1 MKITNDPCLTQAAAL
16 AADTS
21 VQSAIQAILSAL
33 EAAQADLT
41 GARPPTEALGEEY
54 LEWLERA
61 ATVRGRPCLYPYI
74 GSGFGNGPL
83 VELADGSVKWDM
95 INGIGVHM
103 FGHSHPAMVR
113 AALEA
118 GLSDVL
124 MQGNLQ
130 FNTDSVVLSEFLIEE
145 ASRSSSIRH
154 CFLTNSGAMANE
166 SALKVCQQKTC
177 GAPRIIAFADCFMGR
192 TTAMAQIGD
201 SASGRSGVP
210 LNMLVDYMPFFDELD
225 PEGSITQAVQQLDL
239 YIKRYP
245 KQHSCFIFELIQGE
259 GGFVEGSREFFVPL
273 MERCRE
279 AGIPVWCDEV
289 QTFGRTDSMF
299 RFAGMDLGK
308 YVDVVTIGK
317 MSQVCAAM
325 YTEEFNPE
333 AGLLSGTFIS
343 STSAF
348 HVGMAALRTLRDGGY
363 YGPDGRINKL
373 QAAWREHAGRFVA
386 AHPEFFETVVDEFGR
401 SSSEYVAGTGGM
413 MRLTPF
419 GGDKK
424 RIMRALHVLF
434 QEGVIAFI
442 CGHDPYHLRLLAP
455 VGVME
460 PEHFDPIFEIL
471 GHAFARSESE
481 SDSSDSSARSS

>member
-1 MKITNDPCLTQAAAL
+1 MKTTNDPCLTQAAAL
-16 AADTS
+16 AADTG

-33 EAAQADLT
+33 EDAQANIT
-41 GARPPTEALGEEY
+41 GASPPTEGLGEQY
-54 LEWLERA
+54 LDWLDRA
-61 ATVRGRPCLYPYI
+61 AAVRGRPCLYPYI

-103 FGHSHPAMVR
+103 FGHSHPVLVR

-118 GLSDVL
+118 GMSDVV

-130 FNTDSVVLSEFLIEE
+130 FNSDSVVLSELLVEE

-154 CFLTNSGAMANE
+154 CFMTNSGAMANE
-166 SALKVCQQKTC
+166 SALKICQQKTN
-177 GAPRIIAFADCFMGR
+177 GAPRVIAFTDCFMGR
-192 TTAMAQIGD
+192 TTTMAQIGD
-201 SASGRSGVP
+201 SAGGRSGVP
-210 LNMLVDYMPFFDELD
+210 LNMQVDYMPFFDVMD
-225 PEGSITQAVQQLDL
+225 PEGSITRALQQLEQ

-245 KQHSCFIFELIQGE
+245 KQHSCFTFELIQGE
-259 GGFVEGSREFFVPL
+259 GGFIAAPREFFVPL
-273 MERCRE
+273 MERCKD

-299 RFAGMDLGK
+299 RFAGMDLGEL
-308 YVDVVTIGK
+308 VDVVTIGK
-317 MSQVCAAM
+317 MSQVCAAL
-325 YTEEFNPE
+325 YTEDFNPA
-333 AGLLSGTFIS
+333 AGLLSGTFIA

-348 HVGMAALRTLRDGGY
+348 HVGLAALQTLRDGDY

-373 QAAWREHAGRFVA
+373 QAAWREHADRFVA
-386 AHPEFFETVVDEFGR
+386 AHPEFFDPIIDESGR
-401 SSSEYVAGTGGM
+401 SNSTYVEGTGGM

-419 GGDKK
+419 GGDQK

-434 QEGVIAFI
+434 REGVVAFI
-442 CGHDPYHLRLLAP
+442 CGHNPYHLRFLAP

-460 PEHFDPIFEIL
+460 PEQFEPIFEIL
-471 GHAFARSESE
+471 GRAFARSESD
-481 SDSSDSSARSS
+481 SD